1 MKSVGEVMSIGSNF
15 QESFQKALCSMEEEL
30 NGINSLAKDKEFA
43 SDEKIQS
50 ELTIPGPKRLFYVA
64 DAIRK
69 GWSLDK
75 IHNLSLIH
83 I

>member
-1 MKSVGEVMSIGSNF
+1 
-15 QESFQKALCSMEEEL
+15 MEEGL
-30 NGINSLAKDKEFA
+30 NGINSLKENDIFA
-43 SDEKIQS
+43 TDEKIQS

-69 GWSLDK
+69 GWNLEK
-75 IHNLSLIH
+75 IYSFTKIDYWFLNQIEELLKSNLNCKIPMQM